1 MHEGSIDL
9 SFVVAPTTVLRDRG
23 SGGDVVVV
31 VVVVLVHVHVF
42 VVVVVVAAV
51 VVDIVGGSD
60 GRRLER
66 WSCRWL
72 TGGVA
77 WNVARRLRFLGSRP
91 SRDQRSIPRSLGG
104 RERLERQRPI
114 GWNRGVFLLCRMHR
128 AGLGCR
134 YRGLGSGQGRA
145 ALPWLWVGGASGAR
159 GRRSGGP
166 VESGKSSSADA
177 FRSASLLVADPRL

>member
-31 VVVVLVHVHVF
+31 IVVVLVHVHVF
-42 VVVVVVAAV
+42 VVVVVAAV

-77 WNVARRLRFLGSRP
+77 WNVARRLRFLGLRP